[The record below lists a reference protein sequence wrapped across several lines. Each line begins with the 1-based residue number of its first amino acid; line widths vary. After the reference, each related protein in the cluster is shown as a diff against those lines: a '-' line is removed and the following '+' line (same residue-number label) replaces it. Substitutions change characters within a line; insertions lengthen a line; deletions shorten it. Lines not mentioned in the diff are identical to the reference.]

1 MWLLSSARSN
11 GQIHCGCVVVAWQ
24 LSDTNP
30 GDGGFATIPGT
41 HSERQLSPDL
51 LAPDPLA
58 LHLHLP
64 PDLDLFCCHA
74 IRTENNFPVPMEIRT
89 LEKYGQYVREMT
101 ARAGDVIIFPEALVC
116 LPPSPS
122 LAVGRP

>member
-41 HSERQLSPDL
+41 HSERQLSLDP

-58 LHLHLP
+58 LHLHLTYVLLP
-64 PDLDLFCCHA
+64 CDP
-74 IRTENNFPVPMEIRT
+74 TENNFPVPMEIRT

>member
-1 MWLLSSARSN
+1 MSASSRRTLLRR
-11 GQIHCGCVVVAWQ
+11 
-24 LSDTNP
+24 T
-30 GDGGFATIPGT
+30 
-41 HSERQLSPDL
+41 L
-51 LAPDPLA
+51 LRF
-58 LHLHLP
+58 HLHLTHVLLP
-64 PDLDLFCCHA
+64 
-74 IRTENNFPVPMEIRT
+74 TENNFPVPMEIRT

>member
-1 MWLLSSARSN
+1 MSASSRRTFLRRTLLRST
-11 GQIHCGCVVVAWQ
+11 C
-24 LSDTNP
+24 T
-30 GDGGFATIPGT
+30 
-41 HSERQLSPDL
+41 
-51 LAPDPLA
+51 
-58 LHLHLP
+58 LP